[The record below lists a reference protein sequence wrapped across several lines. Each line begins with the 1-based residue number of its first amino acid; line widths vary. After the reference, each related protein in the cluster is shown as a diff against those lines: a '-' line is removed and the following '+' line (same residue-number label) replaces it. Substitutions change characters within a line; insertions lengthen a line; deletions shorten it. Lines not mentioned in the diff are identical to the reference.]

1 MSIDECIAYFIG
13 NYVTNLPFAL
23 IMACIAKVWS
33 KDVSWIRIIGY
44 GFYFNILPSIQ
55 SLLMFAQTN

>member
-1 MSIDECIAYFIG
+1 MHTIAFFIG
-13 NYVTNLPFAL
+13 NYFSNLPVAL

-44 GFYFNILPSIQ
+44 GFYFNILPSIIAVYIFY
-55 SLLMFAQTN
+55 LAN